1 MELFNC
7 DIMDYFILVAE
18 GNKIHF
24 VSNLG
29 FLKQLFIR
37 QNVFLLHVFFSETMA
52 STASEG
58 YYLKRIDSDSLGNL
72 CCLML

>member
-29 FLKQLFIR
+29 FFKQLFIM
-37 QNVFLLHVFFSETMA
+37 QKVFLLDVFFFQKRWLPQQVKV
-52 STASEG
+52 ST
-58 YYLKRIDSDSLGNL
+58 
-72 CCLML
+72 

>member
-1 MELFNC
+1 MEHFNC
-7 DIMDYFILVAE
+7 DIVEYFILVAE

-37 QNVFLLHVFFSETMA
+37 QKVFLLDVFFFQKRWLPQQVKV
-52 STASEG
+52 ST
-58 YYLKRIDSDSLGNL
+58 
-72 CCLML
+72 

>member
-1 MELFNC
+1 MEHFNC

-18 GNKIHF
+18 GNKTHF

-37 QNVFLLHVFFSETMA
+37 QKVFLLDVFFSETMA
-52 STASEG
+52 STGSEG
-58 YYLKRIDSDSLGNL
+58 
-72 CCLML
+72 